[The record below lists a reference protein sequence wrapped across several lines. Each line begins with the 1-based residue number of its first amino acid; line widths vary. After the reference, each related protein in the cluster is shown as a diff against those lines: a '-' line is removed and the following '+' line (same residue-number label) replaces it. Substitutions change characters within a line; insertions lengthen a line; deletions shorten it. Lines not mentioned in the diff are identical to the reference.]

1 MEEESGMWAEISKD
15 DVSIVIQGRLLN
27 CSFTAK
33 NFGQLPSSEKSDFPA
48 SEAMNSEP
56 FNTHCYPEEG
66 APLCEQN
73 VSP

>member
-33 NFGQLPSSEKSDFPA
+33 NFGQFLSSEKSDFLPVK
-48 SEAMNSEP
+48 
-56 FNTHCYPEEG
+56 
-66 APLCEQN
+66 Q
-73 VSP
+73 